1 MFKLLVVLF
10 VNIQSNF
17 KKLFVGVPQGSIL
30 RPLLFNIFI
39 NDVIGFIKKSSLYNF
54 ADYSTITAFQ
64 KDIALLKET
73 LQNEAEIAI
82 QWFKDNF
89 MIANPGKFQ
98 AMVISRFGKIEN
110 RHQIYIDGKKLTLE
124 HPVKLQV
131 IEMDNQLKCDSH
143 VSTQCQKSR
152 SELNA
157 IGRLGKYF
165 GKYFYRSL
173 CIFKF

>member
-1 MFKLLVVLF
+1 MFKLLVILF
-10 VNIQSNF
+10 VNIQSTF

-54 ADYSTITAFQ
+54 ADYSTIMAFQ

-89 MIANPGKFQ
+89 MIVNPGKFQ
-98 AMVISRFGKIEN
+98 AMIINRFGKMEN
-110 RHQIYIDGKKLTLE
+110 KHEMYIDNKKITSE
-124 HPVKLQV
+124 HSV
-131 IEMDNQLKCDSH
+131 
-143 VSTQCQKSR
+143 
-152 SELNA
+152 
-157 IGRLGKYF
+157 
-165 GKYFYRSL
+165 
-173 CIFKF
+173 